1 MACDDDKLSGR
12 YASFALNAGYLEEVA
27 MYKVLVIDA
36 DREARFM
43 IRKFPWMRYG
53 FEMPE
58 EAASGREALERL
70 SSGNVDLMVTD
81 IRLPDMDGIDF
92 LRQVNTS
99 NSPCTVLLSS
109 CSDFEYAQQGIGMG
123 VFDYMVKP
131 LSNEI
136 FSSMIQRVEIFL
148 HRMTNADRAENYKE
162 MEFGVEKKESDEV
175 TIDTIEKEKMIL
187 ANMLLSGNEEFLS
200 KLENF
205 ENFCNELSENKRDE
219 IYNSATKIFAETFNR
234 KFPWMKNIEPLQEY
248 DDMDTVAKTLFGQI
262 ERFDLVKENSLFR
275 SICAF
280 VYDNIEE
287 GISLRM
293 AADQL
298 GISADYA
305 GRIFKR
311 RTNIHFATFVMEMK
325 MERGKNLL
333 VKTKLRNY
341 EISNRLGYSNPD
353 YFRQLFKAY
362 TGVTPTEYR
371 NSHRYMIQR

>member
-1 MACDDDKLSGR
+1 
-12 YASFALNAGYLEEVA
+12 

-58 EAASGREALERL
+58 EASSGREALERL

-92 LRQVNTS
+92 LRQVNNS

-148 HRMTNADRAENYKE
+148 HRMTNSDREDDYKD
-162 MEFGVEKKESDEV
+162 MEIELDKKESDEV
-175 TIDTIEKEKMIL
+175 TIDNIEKEKMIL
-187 ANMLLSGNEEFLS
+187 TDMLLSGNKDFPS
-200 KLENF
+200 KLEGF
-205 ENFCNELSENKRDE
+205 ENFCNELSKAKQEE
-219 IYNSATKIFAETFNR
+219 IYNSTAKIFVETFRR
-234 KFPWMKNIEPLQEY
+234 KFPWMKNIEPLQNDE
-248 DDMDTVAKTLFGQI
+248 DMHNIAETLFSQI
-262 ERFDLVKENSLFR
+262 ERFDLVKEDSLFR

-293 AADQL
+293 VADQL

-311 RTNIHFATFVMEMK
+311 RTDIHFATFVMEMK